1 MSDDSALNPIPGPIP
16 GPASDP
22 AANPARKSFAP
33 RVPTLC
39 RLACQGFEM
48 FFSDRADDP
57 RMPGLIPR
65 AIIGPWWNGVT
76 ALCAPEMEKYER
88 RLKTII
94 GTGEFSEADQ
104 LAVELQK
111 LAIAWTN
118 RLLEELDRADGDKSL
133 KMVFENPLL
142 VADLREIA
150 RILPLSPALKSHL
163 NIAYSLLDEAD
174 QMEGLRV
181 LDLSPDTVAMLKSQ
195 YLGFAESS
203 GNDARYFALALV
215 NRMQR
220 PWQILMLGRALSWLP
235 GDAGT
240 RHSEFDA
247 VAQRLV
253 MELQRL
259 GNEMAGFAKSAEPAP
274 DLARDMA
281 RLQALTSRY
290 FDEAEGMEGIPAMA
304 AGSPWAKT
312 MRETHRNLAAA
323 FDRNFLDRVSKVVF
337 DAERRPSPE
346 SAEAA
351 QAGAGFLA
359 LLLEHGAR
367 FGLSANARETTADL
381 AQRIG
386 NAAQNLIE
394 AKRAAP
400 GHSQFDAHLQAMLRV
415 TEIVFKDGPG
425 AQLARDMRMARQS
438 SAA

>member
-1 MSDDSALNPIPGPIP
+1 MSDDSALNPTL
-16 GPASDP
+16 DQ
-22 AANPARKSFAP
+22 AAPPARKYYPP

-39 RLACQGFEM
+39 RLTCQGFEM

-94 GTGEFSEADQ
+94 GTGEFSDADQ

-111 LAIAWTN
+111 RAIDWTN
-118 RLLEELDRADGDKSL
+118 RLLDELDRADGDKSL
-133 KMVFENPLL
+133 KQAFENPLL
-142 VADLREIA
+142 VSDLREIA
-150 RILPLSPALKSHL
+150 RILPLSAMLKSHL
-163 NIAYSLLDEAD
+163 NLACSLLDEAD
-174 QMEGLRV
+174 QMEGLRI

-195 YLGFAESS
+195 YLSFAESS

-215 NRMQR
+215 NRMVR

-240 RHSEFDA
+240 RHAEFDA

-253 MELQRL
+253 MELQRM
-259 GNEMAGFAKSAEPAP
+259 GSEMAGFAKSTEPAP
-274 DLARDMA
+274 DMA
-281 RLQALTSRY
+281 RLQTLTSRY
-290 FDEAEGMEGIPAMA
+290 LDEAEGMEGILALA
-304 AGSPWAKT
+304 AQSPWSRS

-323 FDRNFLDRVSKVVF
+323 FSRDFLGRISRVVF
-337 DAERRPSPE
+337 DAERKPGPD
-346 SAEAA
+346 SADAA
-351 QAGAGFLA
+351 QSGAYFLA

-367 FGLSANARETTADL
+367 FGLYESAREAADDL
-381 AQRIG
+381 AQRLG
-386 NAAQNLIE
+386 TTAQNLIE
-394 AKRAAP
+394 AKRSAP
-400 GHSQFDAHLQAMLRV
+400 GFSQFDVHLQAMLRV

-425 AQLARDMRMARQS
+425 ALLARSMRMARQS

>member
-1 MSDDSALNPIPGPIP
+1 MSDESAANSIAGPAPGPDAP
-16 GPASDP
+16 PS
-22 AANPARKSFAP
+22 RKSFPP

-39 RLACQGFEM
+39 RLVCQGFEM
-48 FFSDRADDP
+48 FFSDRADAP

-65 AIIGPWWNGVT
+65 AIVGPWWNGVT

-111 LAIAWTN
+111 RAIDWTN
-118 RLLEELDRADGDKSL
+118 RLLEELDRAECSIGL
-133 KMVFENPLL
+133 RQAFENPLL
-142 VADLREIA
+142 FADLREIA
-150 RILPLSPALKSHL
+150 RILPLSATLKSHL
-163 NIAYSLLDEAD
+163 NLACSLLDEAD
-174 QMEGLRV
+174 QTEGLRI

-195 YLGFAESS
+195 YLSFAESS
-203 GNDARYFALALV
+203 GNDARYFALALL
-215 NRMQR
+215 NRMAR
-220 PWQILMLGRALSWLP
+220 PWQILMLGRALAWRP

-259 GNEMAGFAKSAEPAP
+259 GGAIAGLAQGAGTAQ

-281 RLQALTSRY
+281 RLHTLTSRY
-290 FDEAEGMEGIPAMA
+290 LDEAEGMEGILAMA
-304 AGSPWAKT
+304 SQSPWAKA
-312 MRETHRNLAAA
+312 MRETHRNLEAS
-323 FDRNFLDRVSKVVF
+323 FDRAFLDRVSKVIF
-337 DAERRPSPE
+337 DAERRPSPDA
-346 SAEAA
+346 AEAA

-359 LLLEHGAR
+359 LLLEHGSR
-367 FGLSANARETTADL
+367 FGLSAHAGDAAHDL
-381 AQRIG
+381 EHRIG
-386 NAAQNLIE
+386 EASRNLID
-394 AKRAAP
+394 AMRASP
-400 GHSQFDAHLQAMLRV
+400 DHSPFDAHLQAMLRV

-425 AQLARDMRMARQS
+425 AQLARNMRMARQS